1 MKWTSYLGILLIL
14 TACNNLKKI
23 EKHQSEVMKPLTAKI
38 WLDGQNKLGE
48 GAIWNAATQEFVWI
62 DIEGEAFFIS
72 DGNPQSIRKVA
83 LDKRI
88 GTIVPDNKGNFVIAL
103 ENGIYH
109 IDRETEKLTLLSD
122 PEQALPNNRMNDGK
136 CDPAGRLWVGT
147 MSMKN
152 EGAVGA
158 LYRVEAD
165 GKTSKMVE
173 PVSISN
179 GIIWSLN
186 HKTMYYI
193 DTSLGNVR
201 AYDYDQVSG
210 DISNERVI
218 IEVPQSMGYPDGMT
232 IDAEGKLW
240 IALWNGHAVSR
251 WDPETGQLLQKIEVP
266 ALNVTSCAFGGPD
279 LETLYITSARI
290 ATSSEQLE
298 TYPEAG
304 GVFTV
309 KPGVKGVPSPLFKTL
324 D

>member
-1 MKWTSYLGILLIL
+1 MKWIPFCGLVLALI
-14 TACNNLKKI
+14 ACNHTKETTQKMQ
-23 EKHQSEVMKPLTAKI
+23 ETTSVPQAKL
-38 WLDGQNKLGE
+38 WHDGQNTLGE
-48 GAIWNAATQEFVWI
+48 GAFWNAETQEFIWV
-62 DIEGEAFFIS
+62 DIEGESFYIS
-72 DGNPQSIRKVA
+72 NGDPHSVRKVV
-83 LDKRI
+83 LDKKI
-88 GTIVPDNKGNFVIAL
+88 GTIVADTKGNFVVAL
-103 ENGIYH
+103 ENGIYS
-109 IDRETEKLTLLSD
+109 IDRKTEDLTLLSN
-122 PEQALPNNRMNDGK
+122 PEAALPNNRMNDGK

-179 GIIWSLN
+179 GIIWSLD

-210 DISNERVI
+210 DIANERII
-218 IEVPQSMGYPDGMT
+218 IEVPRSMGYPDGMT

-251 WDPETGQLLQKIEVP
+251 WDPETGKLLQTIEVP

-279 LETLYITSARI
+279 LATLYITSARM
-290 ATSSEQLE
+290 ATSAKQLG
-298 TYPEAG
+298 TYPAAG

-309 KPGVKGVPSPLFKTL
+309 KPGVKGVPSPLFKTF